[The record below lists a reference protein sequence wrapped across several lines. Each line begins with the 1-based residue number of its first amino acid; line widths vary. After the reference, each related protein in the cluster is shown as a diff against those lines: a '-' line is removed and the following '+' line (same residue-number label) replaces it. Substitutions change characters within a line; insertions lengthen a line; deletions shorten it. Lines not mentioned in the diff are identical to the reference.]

1 MAVIEPSVGCLHCV
15 QPLNDLGIKFLQFD
29 HCQELECWLCP
40 EQKREGT
47 EGAGSF
53 AVKSLCSDQ
62 IVISGTKFA
71 VR

>member
-53 AVKSLCSDQ
+53 AVKC
-62 IVISGTKFA
+62 
-71 VR
+71 